1 MAIKLTKTELSVIKI
16 LTSTGQCNKL
26 IAEQL
31 GVCEQQV
38 KKHLS
43 HIYKKLNVKNR
54 TELILRRIQ
63 ND

>member
-1 MAIKLTKTELSVIKI
+1 MIKLTKTELSVVKI

-26 IAEQL
+26 IAGQL
-31 GVCEQQV
+31 GIGEQQV

-43 HIYKKLNVKNR
+43 NIYKKMDVKNR
-54 TELILRRIQ
+54 TELILRSVK